1 MPSNTALYILLRNDM
16 ASMTPGRAAAQ
27 SSHITSAFG
36 LDCAQWENKTQSS
49 VDVWENETE
58 DGFGTAI
65 VLGGSLE
72 NIKKT
77 LDKARG
83 LHYNH
88 GNRIVH
94 DPTYVV
100 PDGDTIHLVDI
111 PVGGYFFTEN
121 RDRLKEDGV
130 TELLELF

>member
-65 VLGGSLE
+65 VLGIMLSL
-72 NIKKT
+72 
-77 LDKARG
+77 
-83 LHYNH
+83 
-88 GNRIVH
+88 
-94 DPTYVV
+94 
-100 PDGDTIHLVDI
+100 
-111 PVGGYFFTEN
+111 
-121 RDRLKEDGV
+121 
-130 TELLELF
+130 

>member
-1 MPSNTALYILLRNDM
+1 MSINPALYILLRNDM

-27 SSHITSAFG
+27 SSHITSAFSV
-36 LDCAQWENKTQSS
+36 DSAQWKQTVQPS
-49 VDVWENETE
+49 VDAWEDETK

-77 LDKARG
+77 LDRARG

-111 PVGGYFFTEN
+111 PVGGYFFTQH